1 MNNGKMQ
8 FDAVVRFEMPVEE
21 AAGILSEPEELAGA
35 SLVNWFNAHGCAEE
49 RRSTY
54 NLQKLR
60 AGLGEYLAERKI
72 EERRMLVQCTDAVE
86 RDSALQP
93 SVPPF

>member
-21 AAGILSEPEELAGA
+21 AAGILSEPEDLASA
-35 SLVNWFNAHGCAEE
+35 SLVRWFNAHGCAEE
-49 RRSTY
+49 GRCTY

-60 AGLGEYLAERKI
+60 AGLGEYLAARRI
-72 EERRMLVQCTDAVE
+72 EERRMLVQCTDAPE
-86 RDSALQP
+86 AP
-93 SVPPF
+93 KETVPF